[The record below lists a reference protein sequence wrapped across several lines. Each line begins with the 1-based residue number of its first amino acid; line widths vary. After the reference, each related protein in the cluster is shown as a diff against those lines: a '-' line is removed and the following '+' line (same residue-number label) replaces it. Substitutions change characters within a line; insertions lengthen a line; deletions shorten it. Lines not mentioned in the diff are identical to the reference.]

1 MMCKRK
7 SAHFSRVLAGV
18 GIVVCAT
25 TAQAEGPEYWVR
37 IDAGTFQMGANE
49 GPDPIASHDEA
60 PEHAVTLAAF
70 DIGRH
75 EVTVQEFAEFVKAGG
90 YTNKDFRKLWD
101 LTAFGEANRF
111 GAGSVPHNWQAQL
124 SHPNRPV
131 TGVSWYEAMAFCK
144 WRSVQQGRA
153 INLPTEAQWERA
165 ARGVN
170 GRRFA
175 WGNNIPDGSL
185 RLNYNKIVGH
195 PTDVGT
201 HPDGNTPGTNIS
213 DLAGNAWE
221 WCLDRKV
228 SYTIEPRTGDG
239 LRAGRSQYR
248 AIRGGSFHHDGPK
261 LRATCRFGAGPQV
274 RIDSV
279 GFRLVRGPKAR

>member
-1 MMCKRK
+1 MCTRK
-7 SAHFSRVLAGV
+7 SAHFSRVLAAV

-25 TAQAEGPEYWVR
+25 TAQAQGAGNWAQ
-37 IDAGTFQMGANE
+37 IDAGTFQMGANKGGDPLATNDE
-49 GPDPIASHDEA
+49 GPARNVSL
-60 PEHAVTLAAF
+60 VAF

-75 EVTVQEFAEFVKAGG
+75 EVTVRKFAEFVAAGG
-90 YTNKDFRKLWD
+90 YDNEELWD
-101 LTAFGEANRF
+101 LSAYGEVNRF
-111 GAGSVPHNWQAQL
+111 GAWYEPHNWQAQL

-131 TGVSWYEAMAFCK
+131 TGVSWYEAMAFCRWK
-144 WRSVQQGRA
+144 SVQVGRR
-153 INLPTEAQWERA
+153 ITLPTEAQWERA
-165 ARGVN
+165 ARGVE

-175 WGNNIPDGSL
+175 WGNKIPDGSL
-185 RLNYNKIVGH
+185 SLNYNKNIGH

-228 SYTIEPRTGDG
+228 SYRIDPRAGDG
-239 LRAGRSQYR
+239 LRTGRSQYR
-248 AIRGGSFHHDGPK
+248 AVRGGSFHHEGPK
-261 LRATCRFGAGPQV
+261 LRAACRFGAGPQV

-279 GFRLVRGPKAR
+279 GFRLVRRPIAP